1 MLQWK
6 TIAAAVTLCVGAK
19 KKNKKYPVIQSG
31 AAEVWNNI
39 FPKVGKTVSTECEDG
54 FIIPNLLNHFLQ
66 TKGIF
71 KKKKKKRGLKGL
83 KGKRLKQ
90 MNMRQNKDNYGAG
103 LASKARL

>member
-1 MLQWK
+1 M
-6 TIAAAVTLCVGAK
+6 
-19 KKNKKYPVIQSG
+19 IQSG

-39 FPKVGKTVSTECEDG
+39 FPKVGKTVSAECGDG
-54 FIIPNLLNHFLQ
+54 FIIPNLLNHFLH

-71 KKKKKKRGLKGL
+71 KKKREL